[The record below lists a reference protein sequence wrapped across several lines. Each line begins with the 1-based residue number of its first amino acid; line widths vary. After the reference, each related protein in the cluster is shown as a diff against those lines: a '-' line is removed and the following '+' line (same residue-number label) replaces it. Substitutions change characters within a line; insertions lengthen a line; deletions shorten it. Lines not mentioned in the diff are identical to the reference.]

1 MVSFEGIWVPLVTP
15 LAQGEVDHP
24 ALHRLVAMLD
34 EAEQDAVLATLL
46 AAAVIASTSTSTST
60 SADTSASTVASA
72 PLNRP

>member
-15 LAQGEVDHP
+15 FALGEVDHP

-46 AAAVIASTSTSTST
+46 AAAVIASTSINTS
-60 SADTSASTVASA
+60 TSASTVASA
-72 PLNRP
+72 PLSRP

>member
-15 LAQGEVDHP
+15 FAQGEVDHP

-46 AAAVIASTSTSTST
+46 AAAVIASTSTSTS
-60 SADTSASTVASA
+60 ASTVAGA
-72 PLNRP
+72 PLSRP

>member
-15 LAQGEVDHP
+15 FAQGEVDHP

-46 AAAVIASTSTSTST
+46 AAAVIASTSTSIST
-60 SADTSASTVASA
+60 NTNTSASTAAGA
-72 PLNRP
+72 PLSRP

>member
-15 LAQGEVDHP
+15 LAQGEVDRP

-46 AAAVIASTSTSTST
+46 AAAVIASTSTS
-60 SADTSASTVASA
+60 ADTSASTVAGA